1 MYSTSSQEHLF
12 VLDHF
17 VGVKVSSRNR
27 LGALLDDSGGSGNS
41 VTVEGRRWGVRLA
54 GGGGAA
60 PPDGWGWGC
69 PHRLAVAREKAWGTQ
84 GAGPAG
90 PVEQMPC
97 VGLRGWAERSLAAGG
112 LGIWSAHADSRRLHA
127 PAGWEMGPVVD
138 RQAEYLVVFSWK
150 TPGTPRWAAV
160 GSRICTDRSG
170 GIAWN
175 PSPPPTGRSGGP
187 EPRAHPWPSAWRPK
201 AGHTRPGLCV
211 HGPTDPP
218 EPVPATGAPATPCR
232 FRLILRFTRP
242 RSARR

>member
-1 MYSTSSQEHLF
+1 SLGG
-12 VLDHF
+12 VPPGG
-17 VGVKVSSRNR
+17 VG
-27 LGALLDDSGGSGNS
+27 LG
-41 VTVEGRRWGVRLA
+41 V
-54 GGGGAA
+54 AA

-127 PAGWEMGPVVD
+127 LAGWEMGPVVD
-138 RQAEYLVVFSWK
+138 RQARYLGVFLWK

-175 PSPPPTGRSGGP
+175 PSPPPRGRSGGP

-218 EPVPATGAPATPCR
+218 EPVPATGASATPCR